1 MKYKLKNDKNN
12 NLQKQIFIISM
23 ILLFALSGCIK
34 TPASTPSVITEDIS
48 PCFIIEPYPEGWTQ
62 KQVDKFNAILSTGN
76 VSCKDLVT
84 SKTYKRDSS
93 SANPVN
99 RN

>member
-23 ILLFALSGCIK
+23 ILLFTLSGCIG
-34 TPASTPSVITEDIS
+34 TPDSVSSVTIEDIS

-62 KQVDKFNAILSTGN
+62 EQVDKFNTILSTGN

-93 SANPVN
+93 SVSPINKS
-99 RN
+99 